1 MKTNN
6 KNQNTLVKNGI
17 YRHYKGKNY
26 RLIDIVRHSETL
38 EEMALYETLYEN
50 KLGRLWV
57 RPLAMFLEM
66 VEFEGKTC
74 PRFEYIG
81 DRKGKE
87 TL

>member
-1 MKTNN
+1 MKN
-6 KNQNTLVKNGI
+6 KEKRLSPLVKNGI

-26 RLIDIVRHSETL
+26 RLIDVVRHSETL
-38 EEMALYETLYEN
+38 EEMILYETLYDN
-50 KLGRLWV
+50 DLGSLWV
-57 RPLAMFLEM
+57 RPIEMFLGYIQS
-66 VEFEGKTC
+66 EGQEI